1 MSFRDDAH
9 LFSQVMSPSADPS
22 ATAWMAAAGAKDAAP
37 MKDCMKALKLR
48 ALDTGRPASYINWRL
63 ALKAA
68 VARRSDDARLE
79 RYLELIEDSRVGASE
94 LSEGVAT
101 IPGLRLVDRML
112 YAALLECIEG
122 DRRDDVLDEIR
133 TTTPFGSG
141 RLALRC
147 LDKKYQQSGAR
158 AKVAAT
164 AELLSLAPAGKSAG
178 AVDAFLSKFR
188 VLAASA
194 GDENAGPAVQVEVL
208 QRAAIGHPILS
219 SVLMAWRQAGAH
231 DPAVLRARMEDVVAE
246 GLAGPAPGRSVAGAW
261 AAMEAGLVAEATYSP
276 PGLAAGASGWQAA
289 AAQQAASAATCWE
302 SWAAIA
308 AAAQAGPTCYNCGQ
322 RGHIQRLCPSAPKA
336 SPGRAQDVDKLDAIL
351 STLTELTTELR
362 ASRAAQSGTRAP
374 GRAANADGKPKK

>member
-1 MSFRDDAH
+1 
-9 LFSQVMSPSADPS
+9 MSPSADPG
-22 ATAWMAAAGAKDAAP
+22 ATAWMATAVTKDAAP
-37 MKDCMKALKLR
+37 MKDCKDALELR
-48 ALDTGRPASYINWRL
+48 ALDAGSPASYINWRL
-63 ALKAA
+63 ALKAV
-68 VARRSDDARLE
+68 VACRPDDAAQE
-79 RYLELIEDSRVGASE
+79 RYLELTEDRSLGASG
-94 LSEGVAT
+94 LSEGGAT
-101 IPGLRLVDRML
+101 TPELRLVDRML

-133 TTTPFGSG
+133 TTAPFGSG

-261 AAMEAGLVAEATYSP
+261 AAMEAGIVAEATYSP

-289 AAQQAASAATCWE
+289 AAQQAASAAAGWE
-302 SWAAIA
+302 SWAAAAAA

-322 RGHIQRLCPSAPKA
+322 RGHIQRSCPSAPKV

-374 GRAANADGKPKK
+374 GRAANAEGKSKK

>member
-1 MSFRDDAH
+1 
-9 LFSQVMSPSADPS
+9 
-22 ATAWMAAAGAKDAAP
+22 
-37 MKDCMKALKLR
+37 MKDCKEALKLR

-68 VARRSDDARLE
+68 VACRSDDARLE

-133 TTTPFGSG
+133 TTAPFGSG
-141 RLALRC
+141 CLALRC

-261 AAMEAGLVAEATYSP
+261 AAMDAGVVADATYSP

-289 AAQQAASAATCWE
+289 AAQQAASAAAGWE
-302 SWAAIA
+302 SWAAVAAA

-322 RGHIQRLCPSAPKA
+322 RGHIQRSCPSAPKV

-374 GRAANADGKPKK
+374 GRAANAEGKSKK